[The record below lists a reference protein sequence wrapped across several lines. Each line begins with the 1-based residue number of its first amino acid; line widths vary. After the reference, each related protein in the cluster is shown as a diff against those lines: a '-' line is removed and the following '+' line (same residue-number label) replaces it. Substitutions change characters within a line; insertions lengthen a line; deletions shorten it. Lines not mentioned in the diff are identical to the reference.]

1 MGDLQLDDKAS
12 DLPTPDAGVSAVIVL
27 GAWESRAHGEGPQ
40 GTALSILRLNDA
52 RTGRCEVFGREV
64 RSRASLLR
72 EPVPD
77 EPNAVKA
84 ASTVLQ
90 NKGTEPIVPYGPVS
104 FS

>member
-1 MGDLQLDDKAS
+1 M
-12 DLPTPDAGVSAVIVL
+12 TL
-27 GAWESRAHGEGPQ
+27 GQ
-40 GTALSILRLNDA
+40 
-52 RTGRCEVFGREV
+52 GRCEVFGREV

-90 NKGTEPIVPYGPVS
+90 NKGTEPIVLYGYLAPCPSLAGAFFPSRQLAHFRFGLSGETPISNVPAGLGTQH
-104 FS
+104 